1 MRYFVLSVFLLGPA
15 GYAVADVPQVPTEP
29 PYIVLSDN
37 LDEPNGYGFC
47 IDTTSRGLTD
57 LAQTHTCKPSDASRA
72 RDDRDNDTRFF
83 YNADTGQIASHAFD
97 GICLQV
103 LRAGQIS
110 VFALLECSD
119 HPRQSFVYDSAAGTL
134 STTDETDMCITVSEE
149 TIPAGP
155 WVKRDLVLR
164 PCDDVELSQKQWT
177 VVAEQ

>member
-1 MRYFVLSVFLLGPA
+1 MRYHVLTILLFGTA
-15 GYAVADVPQVPTEP
+15 GYAMADVPQVPTEA

-83 YNADTGQIASHAFD
+83 FDADTGQIASYAFD
-97 GICLQV
+97 DICLQV

-110 VFALLECSD
+110 VFALLECSE
-119 HPRQSFVYDSAAGTL
+119 HPRQQFVYDDTSSTL
-134 STTDETDMCITVSEE
+134 SMTEEPNLCITVSDE

-155 WVKRDLVLR
+155 WVKRDLVLQT
-164 PCDDVELSQKQWT
+164 CDGVARSLKRWT
-177 VVAEQ
+177 VVAQE